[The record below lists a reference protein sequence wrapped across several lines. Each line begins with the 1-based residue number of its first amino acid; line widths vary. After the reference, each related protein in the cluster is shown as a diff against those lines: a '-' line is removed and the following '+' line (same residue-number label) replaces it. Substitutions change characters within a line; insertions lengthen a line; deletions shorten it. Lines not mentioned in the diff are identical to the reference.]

1 MRVFVLLSAL
11 GIVILILTN
20 YDKDPSDIAFSL
32 IAFVI
37 SVAALIMTTLQSA
50 SIAQQVRITY
60 KATQLVKESADELHM
75 LVKEERILEKEIRQD
90 IAMDQEIMGV
100 LEEYGIGDNQEERK
114 KVAAAVTTK
123 VNQITKQPKEPHHAA
138 KSQ

>member
-1 MRVFVLLSAL
+1 MRVFVLISAL

-32 IAFVI
+32 IAFAI

-50 SIAQQVRITY
+50 SIAQQVRVTY
-60 KATQLVKESADELHM
+60 KATQLVKESADDLHA
-75 LVKEERILEKEIRQD
+75 LIKEERILEREIRQD

-100 LEEYGIGDNQEERK
+100 LEEYGIGDNQDERK

-123 VNQITKQPKEPHHAA
+123 VHQITKPTKEKPHAT
-138 KSQ
+138 

>member
-1 MRVFVLLSAL
+1 MRVFVLISAL

-50 SIAQQVRITY
+50 SIAQQVRVTY
-60 KATQLVKESADELHM
+60 KATQLVKESAEELHA

-100 LEEYGIGDNQEERK
+100 LEEYGIGDNQDERQ
-114 KVAAAVTTK
+114 KVAAAVRTK
-123 VNQITKQPKEPHHAA
+123 VHQIAKLPKEKPHV
-138 KSQ
+138 S

>member
-1 MRVFVLLSAL
+1 MRVFVLISAL

-32 IAFVI
+32 IVFAI

-50 SIAQQVRITY
+50 SIAQQVRVTY
-60 KATQLVKESADELHM
+60 KATQLVKESADDLHA
-75 LVKEERILEKEIRQD
+75 LIKEERILEKEIRQD

-100 LEEYGIGDNQEERK
+100 LEEYGIGDNQDERT

-123 VNQITKQPKEPHHAA
+123 VHQITKHTKE
-138 KSQ
+138 KSHVA